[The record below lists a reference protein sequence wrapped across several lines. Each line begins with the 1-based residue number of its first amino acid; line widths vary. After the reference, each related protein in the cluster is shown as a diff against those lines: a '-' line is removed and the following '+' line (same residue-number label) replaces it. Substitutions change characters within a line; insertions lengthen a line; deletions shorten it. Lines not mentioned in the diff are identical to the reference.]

1 MTYYFSNLKPIII
14 LAHCKPPFLEEKYN
28 QLNNLISSIDRD
40 KYFVLLSA
48 NSPIPEK
55 IISKCNYFQQ
65 DSTNYNK
72 PHYSFAI
79 HLKINLALQVLRFH
93 NFNKVL
99 CLEYD
104 APTGC
109 HEHIIKKGEDY
120 FNENN
125 KLRFFGH
132 DWNQPNSANQGHW
145 FSDIDFILNKV
156 KPLNFSTTGSQ
167 MQGVL
172 AERLFFSMLSR
183 AGIQNIKIVTD
194 KDFFFP
200 CVRPQ
205 MFQAG
210 GALMRKEISPGTYK
224 YIKKD
229 GSIY

>member
-1 MTYYFSNLKPIII
+1 
-14 LAHCKPPFLEEKYN
+14 
-28 QLNNLISSIDRD
+28 
-40 KYFVLLSA
+40 
-48 NSPIPEK
+48 
-55 IISKCNYFQQ
+55 
-65 DSTNYNK
+65 
-72 PHYSFAI
+72 
-79 HLKINLALQVLRFH
+79 
-93 NFNKVL
+93 
-99 CLEYD
+99 
-104 APTGC
+104 
-109 HEHIIKKGEDY
+109 
-120 FNENN
+120 
-125 KLRFFGH
+125 
-132 DWNQPNSANQGHW
+132 
-145 FSDIDFILNKV
+145 
-156 KPLNFSTTGSQ
+156 